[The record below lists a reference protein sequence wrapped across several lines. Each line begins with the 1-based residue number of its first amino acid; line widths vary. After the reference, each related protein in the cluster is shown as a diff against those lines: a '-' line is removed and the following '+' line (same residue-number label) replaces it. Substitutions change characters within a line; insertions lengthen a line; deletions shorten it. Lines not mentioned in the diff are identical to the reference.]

1 MNNKHYSLALSPTI
15 LLFFAFLLTS
25 FSYETQHEKSQNT
38 PGTVVFTATT
48 LPAGGNYSPKHVLA
62 IWVEKDGV
70 FVKTRKAM
78 ANQRRQY
85 LYKWAAS
92 SNYNVTDAITG
103 ATLTQH
109 QTHAIAWDCKDV
121 NGNIVSDG
129 EYKMIIEFTD
139 KHAQGPY
146 YEVTFYKGTQ
156 AVSITPPNQQFIINM
171 QLSYE
176 PEITVAANFS
186 ANITEACQDEE
197 VVFTDN
203 STGATTWYWSFGEGS
218 NPATSTAQGPHT
230 VTYSTSGA
238 KTVSLTVNGSVTET
252 KTGYISIIPTPSA
265 GFTSTQIDNIVG
277 FTNTSQNASSYFWDF
292 GDGGTSTEVNPS
304 HEYLE
309 NGEYTVTLTAT
320 SDQCGEDTFSDIV
333 YIVGVGM
340 IENEA
345 ELLEIYPNPSS
356 GSFSLLLPQI
366 ANDFSIKL
374 MDFRGNIVMKQSFAG
389 PRINKSINFENL
401 NLIPGIYLLEYYDGE
416 RYLTRKLIVK

>member
-1 MNNKHYSLALSPTI
+1 
-15 LLFFAFLLTS
+15 
-25 FSYETQHEKSQNT
+25 
-38 PGTVVFTATT
+38 
-48 LPAGGNYSPKHVLA
+48 
-62 IWVEKDGV
+62 
-70 FVKTRKAM
+70 
-78 ANQRRQY
+78 
-85 LYKWAAS
+85 
-92 SNYNVTDAITG
+92 
-103 ATLTQH
+103 
-109 QTHAIAWDCKDV
+109 V
-121 NGNIVSDG
+121 NGNIVPDG

-186 ANITEACQDEE
+186 AHITEACQEE
-197 VVFTDN
+197 DIIFTDN
-203 STGATTWYWSFGEGS
+203 STGATTWFWNFGDGS
-218 NPATSTAQGPHT
+218 NPATATTQGPHT
-230 VTYSTSGA
+230 VTYSIPGD

-252 KTGYISIIPTPSA
+252 KNGYISIIPTPSA
-265 GFTSTQIDNIVG
+265 GFTSTQIDNIVA
-277 FTNTSQNASSYFWDF
+277 FTNTSQNASSYFWNF
-292 GDGGTSTEVNPS
+292 GDGGTSSEVNPS

-345 ELLEIYPNPSS
+345 EMLEIYPNPSS
-356 GSFSLLLPQI
+356 GTFSLLLPQKG
-366 ANDFSIKL
+366 NHYSIKL
-374 MDFRGNIVMKQSFAG
+374 MDFRGNIVMKQSFVD
-389 PRINKSINFENL
+389 PQINNSINFENL